1 LAAASNSHNNS
12 TNVDFQT
19 IAEGESLTVTTQ
31 QRVSQNAAFL
41 VIFGV
46 LLGMLGVIA
55 IAAPLAAGVAA
66 TMFVGLMV
74 LSRGIMQ
81 LYYGIKVRHWGRRF
95 GTYMGIGSLV
105 VGALSVA
112 TGGLLMINPVAGVQ
126 FLTLMLSLYL
136 VIAGGFEMLHA
147 IEMGTV
153 RGWPFLLLTGF
164 LTVLL
169 GIILWRQWPLSGQW
183 AIGVIVGSSFILS
196 GISLAM
202 LGIAA
207 RGNSGRHGA

>member
-1 LAAASNSHNNS
+1 
-12 TNVDFQT
+12 V
-19 IAEGESLTVTTQ
+19 GESLTATTQ
-31 QRVSQNAAFL
+31 QRVSQNSAFL
-41 VIFGV
+41 VIFGI
-46 LLGMLGVIA
+46 LLAMLGLIA
-55 IAAPLAAGVAA
+55 VAAPLAAGVAVEL
-66 TMFVGLMV
+66 FVGLMV

-81 LYYGIKVRHWGRRF
+81 LYYGVKVRHWGRRF

-105 VGALSVA
+105 VAALSAAVGAL
-112 TGGLLMINPVAGVQ
+112 LLINPIAGLQ
-126 FLTLMLSLYL
+126 FLTLAVSMYL

-147 IEMGTV
+147 IELGGV

-169 GIILWRQWPLSGQW
+169 GLLLWRQWPLSGQW
-183 AIGVIVGSSFILS
+183 AIGIIVGSSFILS

-207 RGNSGRHGA
+207 RGYAENTRGVRTSS

>member
-1 LAAASNSHNNS
+1 
-12 TNVDFQT
+12 
-19 IAEGESLTVTTQ
+19 VTTQ

-105 VGALSVA
+105 VGALSIA

-147 IEMGTV
+147 IEMGAV

-183 AIGVIVGSSFILS
+183 AIGVLVGSSFILS

-207 RGNSGRHGA
+207 RGNPDRPGE

>member
-1 LAAASNSHNNS
+1 
-12 TNVDFQT
+12 
-19 IAEGESLTVTTQ
+19 LTATTQ
-31 QRVSQNAAFL
+31 QRVSQNSAFL

-46 LLGMLGVIA
+46 LLAMLGIIA

-81 LYYGIKVRHWGRRF
+81 FYYGIKVRHWGRRF

-112 TGGLLMINPVAGVQ
+112 VGGVLMINPVAGVQ

-136 VIAGGFEMLHA
+136 VISGGFEMLHA
-147 IEMGTV
+147 IEMGAV

-202 LGIAA
+202 LGITA
-207 RGNSGRHGA
+207 RGNSGRRGE

>member
-1 LAAASNSHNNS
+1 MTA
-12 TNVDFQT
+12 
-19 IAEGESLTVTTQ
+19 TTQ
-31 QRVSQNAAFL
+31 ERVSQNSAFL

-46 LLGMLGVIA
+46 LLAMLGVIA
-55 IAAPLAAGVAA
+55 MAAPLATGIAA
-66 TMFVGLMV
+66 YMFVGLMV

-81 LYYGIKVRHWGRRF
+81 LYYGIKIRHWGRRF

-112 TGGLLMINPVAGVQ
+112 TGGLLMINPVAGIQ

-136 VIAGGFEMLHA
+136 VVAGGFEMLHA
-147 IEMGTV
+147 IEMGGV

-202 LGIAA
+202 LGITA
-207 RGNSGRHGA
+207 RGNSGRRGG

>member
-1 LAAASNSHNNS
+1 MTA
-12 TNVDFQT
+12 
-19 IAEGESLTVTTQ
+19 TTQ
-31 QRVSQNAAFL
+31 QQVNQNAAFL

-46 LLGMLGVIA
+46 LLGMLGIIA
-55 IAAPLAAGVAA
+55 MAAPLAAGVAA

-81 LYYGIKVRHWGRRF
+81 FYYGVKVRHWGRRF

-112 TGGLLMINPVAGVQ
+112 VGGLLIINPVTGAQ
-126 FLTLMLSLYL
+126 FLTLVLSIYL

-147 IEMGTV
+147 IEMGAV
-153 RGWPFLLLTGF
+153 RGWPFLLLAGC

-169 GIILWRQWPLSGQW
+169 GIVLWRQWPLSGQW
-183 AIGVIVGSSFILS
+183 AIGVMVGSSFILS

-202 LGIAA
+202 LGITG
-207 RGNSGRHGA
+207 RGNAGRPGA

>member
-147 IEMGTV
+147 IEMGAV

>member
-1 LAAASNSHNNS
+1 LRI
-12 TNVDFQT
+12 

-46 LLGMLGVIA
+46 LLGMLGIIA
-55 IAAPLAAGVAA
+55 VAAPLAAGVAA
-66 TMFVGLMV
+66 YMFVGLMV

-112 TGGLLMINPVAGVQ
+112 IGGLLMINPVATVQ
-126 FLTLMLSLYL
+126 FLTLILSLYL

-147 IEMGTV
+147 IEMGAV
-153 RGWPFLLLTGF
+153 RGWPFILLAGF

-169 GIILWRQWPLSGQW
+169 GIVLWRQWPLSGQW
-183 AIGVIVGSSFILS
+183 AIGVVVGSSFILS

-207 RGNSGRHGA
+207 RGNADRPGE

>member
-1 LAAASNSHNNS
+1 
-12 TNVDFQT
+12 
-19 IAEGESLTVTTQ
+19 LTVTTQ

-147 IEMGTV
+147 IEMGAV

>member
-1 LAAASNSHNNS
+1 
-12 TNVDFQT
+12 
-19 IAEGESLTVTTQ
+19 LTVTTQ